1 MNNKNNGM
9 HLEVLINKSISLFN
23 LQYQAFFKKRC
34 LDIIIKNIDNS
45 YVQGKIKQKSET
57 DYYGF
62 YKGDYFDFEA
72 KQTNKNSFLIK
83 QIQPH
88 QLAHLYLIHKNSGF
102 SFLIICFINYN
113 LYFIITFQQLINYYQ
128 KTKRKSIPF
137 QWFKDQCIELEI
149 IFPGVINFKK
159 KINDLKLKYYDD

>member
-62 YKGDYFDFEA
+62 YKGDYIDFEA

-88 QLAHLYLIHKNSGF
+88 QLAHLY
-102 SFLIICFINYN
+102 
-113 LYFIITFQQLINYYQ
+113 
-128 KTKRKSIPF
+128 
-137 QWFKDQCIELEI
+137 
-149 IFPGVINFKK
+149 
-159 KINDLKLKYYDD
+159 